1 MLQLVKI
8 SLWDGGVTHS
18 LIAFAK
24 ARDIRLSSE
33 SRKESVIKVEMKRE
47 NLSSS
52 VCDVPLRDHWMKV
65 ADPC

>member
-8 SLWDGGVTHS
+8 SHWDGGVTHS

-33 SRKESVIKVEMKRE
+33 PRKESVIKVEMKRE

-52 VCDVPLRDHWMKV
+52 VCDVPLLDHWMKV
-65 ADPC
+65 AKPC

>member
-8 SLWDGGVTHS
+8 SHWDGGVTHS

-33 SRKESVIKVEMKRE
+33 SRKVSVIKVEMKRE
-47 NLSSS
+47 KLSSS
-52 VCDVPLRDHWMKV
+52 VCDVPLLDHWMKV
-65 ADPC
+65 ANPC